1 MVYFIIS
8 INIEN
13 KKNRKDY
20 DDYIAKVKPIIEK
33 YGGRYVI
40 RSENVTAVSDKWNP
54 DRVIIIEWRNKEQ
67 LFKCLN
73 SEEYAAIKH
82 KRENNVES
90 RAVLAEDYYEN
101 TSDKNWF

>member
-33 YGGRYVI
+33 YGGRYII
-40 RSENVTAVSDKWNP
+40 RSENVTALSDKWNP
-54 DRVIIIEWRNKEQ
+54 DRVIIIEWRDKEQ
-67 LFKCLN
+67 LFECLN
-73 SEEYAAIKH
+73 SEEYASIKH

-90 RAVLAEDYYEN
+90 RAVIAEDYYEN
-101 TSDKNWF
+101 TSDKN